1 MNVMIEENSLE
12 NLKYLLGSMGIE
24 ILLAISRGAKDFE
37 SIKIMSGVPLACIKG
52 RIPVLI
58 DFELVIESNGLY
70 SLTEKGIK
78 LKEIIE
84 NQY

>member
-37 SIKIMSGVPLACIKG
+37 SIKLISGVPIACIKG
-52 RIPVLI
+52 RVPVLI
-58 DFELVIESNGLY
+58 DFELVVKSNEDYL
-70 SLTEKGIK
+70 LTEKGTK
-78 LKEIIE
+78 LKAIIE
-84 NQY
+84 NNN